1 MRKSEEKEENKE
13 RKKKKMKNFIRSHVF
28 VWEGQRINKI
38 FLKCVNNQVLGFL

>member
-1 MRKSEEKEENKE
+1 MRRKRRIKRE
-13 RKKKKMKNFIRSHVF
+13 KKKKMKNFIRSHVF